1 MALPPV
7 ADLAVFMGL
16 VLVLS
21 LYGLTVSGHFP
32 AEHRAETL
40 RSASGAMLLWG
51 TLALS
56 VALVAVAVLF
66 AARRLPVYASV
77 LGGGAMLLVA
87 PLLLQ
92 PFPDAFVNGRRG
104 LLTFAALGLGL
115 TLIATLLLG

>member
-1 MALPPV
+1 MTLPPL

-32 AEHRAETL
+32 AEHRAEAL
-40 RSASGAMLLWG
+40 RSGIGALLLWG

-56 VALVAVAVLF
+56 LALIAIAVLF
-66 AARRLPVYASV
+66 AAWRLPVYASV
-77 LGGGAMLLVA
+77 IGGGAMLLIA

-92 PFPDAFVNGRRG
+92 PFPDTFVNGRSG
-104 LLTFAALGLGL
+104 LVAFATLGLGL
-115 TLIATLLLG
+115 ALIARHLLA